1 MIQQLRKKN
10 IIFFTSMIIIATS
23 CVTITSCNKSQLG
36 KKNQDIVVTHE
47 FPNTNWA
54 FEERVLTFDFDNL
67 DSTSS
72 YQISF
77 ILNYDKQN
85 VTMEELPITVTLLS
99 PDGMET
105 FVTSTMRLKE
115 NNSEYMKDDGG
126 MTELEVVAFPKKN
139 LNRKGRYIVKIYRK
153 ADKADNYGF
162 NKLSL
167 RVSKLK
173 DS

>member
-1 MIQQLRKKN
+1 MIQQQFKKN
-10 IIFFTSMIIIATS
+10 IIFFATIILIVICCIT
-23 CVTITSCNKSQLG
+23 TISCNRTQFG
-36 KKNQDIVVTHE
+36 KKAQDTIVTHE

-54 FEERVLTFDFDNL
+54 FEERVLTFGFDNS
-67 DSTSS
+67 DSTAN
-72 YQISF
+72 YQIGF
-77 ILNYDKQN
+77 ILNYDKQH
-85 VTMEELPITVTLLS
+85 VTMDEVPITVTLET

-115 NNSEYMKDDGG
+115 DNPEYMKEVNG

-139 LNRKGRYIVKIYRK
+139 LNRKGLYNVKIYRK

-173 DS
+173 ND

>member
-1 MIQQLRKKN
+1 MMRQLFEKK
-10 IIFFTSMIIIATS
+10 IIFSATIILIAILCIT
-23 CVTITSCNKSQLG
+23 TTSCNKSHLG
-36 KKNQDIVVTHE
+36 KKSQDIIVTHE

-54 FEERVLTFDFDNL
+54 FEERVLTFDFDNP
-67 DSTSS
+67 DSTSN

-85 VTMEELPITVTLLS
+85 VTMDEIPITVTLIS

-115 NNSEYMKDDGG
+115 DNPEFMKDNGG
-126 MTELEVVAFPKKN
+126 MSELEVVAFPKKN
-139 LNRKGRYIVKIYRK
+139 LNRKGRYNVKIYRK
-153 ADKADNYGF
+153 AEKADNYGF

-167 RVSKLK
+167 RVSKVK
-173 DS
+173 ES